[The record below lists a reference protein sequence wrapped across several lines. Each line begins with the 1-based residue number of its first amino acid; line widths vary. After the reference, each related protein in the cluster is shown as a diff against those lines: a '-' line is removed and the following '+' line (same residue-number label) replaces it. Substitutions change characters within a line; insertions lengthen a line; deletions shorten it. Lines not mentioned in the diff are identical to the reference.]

1 MLFNL
6 ENESLLISQSHGSQ
20 DHVQRL
26 NRPPVVTNHAAYIF
40 TRDLDL
46 EHGNRFGHCSLN
58 LNLVRNTRKEPKHLL
73 DEQPCSLN
81 IGIPGLGPY
90 LGHIYS
96 RYDCRPN
103 VRQRTTF

>member
-6 ENESLLISQSHGSQ
+6 KDEPPLGPQSHSPQ
-20 DHVQRL
+20 DHAQRL
-26 NRPPVVTNHAAYIF
+26 NRPPFVTNHAAYIL
-40 TRDLDL
+40 TCDLDL
-46 EHGNRFGHCSLN
+46 EHGNPFGHRSPHLN
-58 LNLVRNTRKEPKHLL
+58 LFRNTDKVPKHLL
-73 DEQPCSLN
+73 DEQPCSLH
-81 IGIPGLGPY
+81 IGISGLGPY